1 VESRSDDKLVLCWC
15 ALYDPL
21 LVSDPI
27 PGESRV
33 DLDVVGKV
41 AGLARVR
48 CTDLGDGVSKLSIII
63 PTLNEERHVG
73 ALLSDVA
80 SQTRKPDEVLVV
92 DAGSTDATV
101 SVVLRFPFVKVLA
114 GTPPVACGRNLGGRS
129 AKGNVLIFLDA
140 DVRLSG
146 GFFEGFLEEFEG
158 RHLDVACPLYVP
170 YSSTPAVEGFHALF
184 NLVMKTVQ
192 GVSPSGAGHC
202 IAVRGDLFRGSS
214 GFDPNL
220 KFDDIEL
227 IRRLSKGGRFGIVE
241 VRVFV
246 SDRRYREQGVF
257 RMILRYS
264 LMALFFALGKFS
276 WANRIDYEFG
286 NHER

>member
-1 VESRSDDKLVLCWC
+1 MESGSDDKLVLCWY
-15 ALYDPL
+15 ALYYRL
-21 LVSDPI
+21 QVSDPT

-33 DLDVVGKV
+33 DLGVVGNV
-41 AGLARVR
+41 ADLAIVR
-48 CTDLGDGVSKLSIII
+48 CTDLGDSVSKLSVII
-63 PTLNEERHVG
+63 PALNEERHVG

-80 SQTRKPDEVLVV
+80 NQTRKPDEVLVV

-129 AKGNVLIFLDA
+129 ATGDVLIFLDA
-140 DVRLSG
+140 DVRLPDN
-146 GFFEGFLEEFEG
+146 FFERFLEEFEG
-158 RHLDVACPLYVP
+158 GQLDVACPLYVP

-184 NLVMKTVQ
+184 NFVMKAVQ
-192 GVSPSGAGHC
+192 GISPSGAGHC
-202 IAVRGDLFRGSS
+202 IAVRGDLFQGSS

-227 IRRLSKGGRFGIVE
+227 IRRLSKGRRFGIIE
-241 VRVFV
+241 ERVFV
-246 SDRRYREQGVF
+246 SDRRYREQGVL

-264 LMALFFALGKFS
+264 LMALVFALGKFA
-276 WANRIDYEFG
+276 WANRMDYEFG
-286 NHER
+286 EHER